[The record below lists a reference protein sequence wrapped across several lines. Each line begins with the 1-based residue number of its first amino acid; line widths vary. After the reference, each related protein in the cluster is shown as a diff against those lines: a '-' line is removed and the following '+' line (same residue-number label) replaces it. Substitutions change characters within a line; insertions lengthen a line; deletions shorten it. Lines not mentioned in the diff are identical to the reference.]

1 VPGAAQ
7 GKSIWRRDGLG
18 AYRPSTAAFVT
29 DGLLPP
35 GSTLLT
41 DDSSSLDLEAIRA
54 QFPILS
60 RRTYLNSCSLGAL
73 SLRSEMYLDDFRERW
88 HDMGASAWYGHWL
101 GRVEDL
107 RGRVAEFW
115 GSTPEEL
122 ALLPS
127 TSAALAMVTESVP
140 MGKRNR
146 VVCTEL
152 DFPTLAYQWSVKPEI
167 DLVMLR
173 SEDGVTIDPQQ
184 FADAVDERTLFL
196 ATSHVFFA
204 TGFQQDIEALARIA
218 REAGAYSVI
227 DGYQGAGQVPLTL
240 SRTGVDFYTAGPL
253 KWLCGGP
260 GLAYL
265 YVREQLIQSL
275 RPRITSWFATE
286 RQFDFDLEGF
296 EYRTDARRFELGT
309 PALPTVHTA
318 LGGQE
323 LVDEVGIDAIVDR
336 NRALTEHLIEG
347 ARSAGFSMATAE
359 PEQRT
364 SIVMI
369 RHDDPSGAVKHL
381 AEHDVIV
388 DHRPGFVRVSPHFY
402 NTEVEINR
410 FLDVLAAFPS

>member
-1 VPGAAQ
+1 
-7 GKSIWRRDGLG
+7 
-18 AYRPSTAAFVT
+18 VT

-323 LVDEVGIDAIVDR
+323 LVDEVGIDVIVDR